1 MVMKHLIKTNWLILM
16 VFTSVTVFC
25 SQRGLRSI
33 IFLAAFPALLY
44 QGIQCLRFWQL
55 PERRAVH
62 LTAIVIVITSLLIVY
77 SIHIYRDYSVRTT
90 ADQIV
95 QTIEKFRLDK
105 NRYPT
110 TLDELGIDSAK
121 ALHSYGL
128 YYDATQSSHSI
139 PILSYDST
147 FELGDYWIYDFSNH
161 QWLYERT

>member
-1 MVMKHLIKTNWLILM
+1 MKNLIKTHWLILI

-25 SQRGLRSI
+25 SQRGLSFI
-33 IFLAAFPALLY
+33 ILLVAFPTLLY
-44 QGIQCLRFWQL
+44 QAIQCLRFWQL
-55 PERRAVH
+55 PEKRAVH

-77 SIHIYRDYSVRTT
+77 SIHIYRDYTARTN

-95 QTIEKFRLDK
+95 QTIEKFRLDN

-128 YYDATQSSHSI
+128 YYDATQSSNSI

-147 FELGDYWIYDFSNH
+147 FELGDYWIYGFSTH
-161 QWLYERT
+161 QWRYMAP